1 METTFLDGID
11 TQRLNNKFETTNSN
25 VQSFQGICER
35 VVEYYT
41 NDLDNLMLQIRE
53 NVVDVDDVDTNTIER
68 YFLKLTNHLYF
79 MGVQVETL
87 GVYDDLSEIAAKEE
101 YNKTFIDSQGIAPS
115 DLKSKVTVAERQ
127 AIAEESAK
135 YGFTVNS
142 IYNRAYKII
151 KFKIESAQEMVKTL
165 SKVLSKRMTE
175 MQLDITNKGR
185 I

>member
-1 METTFLDGID
+1 METTFLDNID
-11 TQRLNNKFETTNSN
+11 KERLHQKFETTDNN
-25 VQSFQGICER
+25 VEAFQDICTKL
-35 VVEYYT
+35 VGYYAT
-41 NDLDNLMLQIRE
+41 DLDELMLQVKE
-53 NVVDVDDVDTNTIER
+53 DVVDVDDVDTNTIEK

-87 GVYDDLSEIAAKEE
+87 GVYDDLSEISAKEE
-101 YNKTFIDSQGIAPS
+101 YNKTFIDSQGIAPN
-115 DLKSKVTVAERQ
+115 DTKSKVTVAERQ
-127 AIAEESAK
+127 AIAEETAK

-165 SKVLSKRMTE
+165 SKVLSKRMVETQ
-175 MQLDITNKGR
+175 MDLTNKGR